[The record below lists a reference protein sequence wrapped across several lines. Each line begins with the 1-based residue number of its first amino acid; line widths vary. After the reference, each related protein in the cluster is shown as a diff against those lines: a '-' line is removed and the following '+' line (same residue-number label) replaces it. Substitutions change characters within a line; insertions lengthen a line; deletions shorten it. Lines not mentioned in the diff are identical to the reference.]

1 MAKVGLNRLGSVG
14 TLTYKEDEDGIIDY
28 EIKSDDEDMID
39 DAEMYLEAERTFK
52 IPESNKEDDYRE
64 DVAIP
69 TDNLT
74 YFELT
79 LSTLYAET
87 GIKVEW

>member
-1 MAKVGLNRLGSVG
+1 MAKVGLSRLGSVG
-14 TLTYKEDEDGIIDY
+14 TLTYKEGEGGKVDYNIETEDEGLR
-28 EIKSDDEDMID
+28 
-39 DAEMYLEAERTFK
+39 AEADTYLVKIRTFK

-64 DVAIP
+64 DVVLP
-69 TDNLT
+69 TDALT

>member
-1 MAKVGLNRLGSVG
+1 MAKIGLSRLGSVG
-14 TLTYKEDEDGIIDY
+14 TLTYKEGDGGIIDY
-28 EIKSDDEDMID
+28 EIESEDEELIE
-39 DAEMYLEAERTFK
+39 DAETYLEKERTFK

-69 TDNLT
+69 TDALT

-87 GIKVEW
+87 GIRTEW

>member
-1 MAKVGLNRLGSVG
+1 MAKIGLNRLGSVG
-14 TLTYKEDEDGIIDY
+14 TLTYKEGDNKKVDYQIESKDG
-28 EIKSDDEDMID
+28 ELTK
-39 DAEMYLEAERTFK
+39 DAETYLEAKRTFK
-52 IPESNKEDDYRE
+52 IPESNEEDDYRE

-69 TDNLT
+69 TDELT
-74 YFELT
+74 YFELA